1 MMNDVQMDY
10 TQFVKEKERE
20 WQEQMNSKPAQW
32 TVSDGLSSKIKEDGT
47 MNDFYGYTTVIPL
60 READQM
66 RCQQAQQ
73 LLLDRLPHRLV
84 QLLPE
89 TFHLTIH
96 ALSNE
101 RNTAGGVGKVQEQ
114 MSQHE
119 SQVKQVFREV
129 AERYAGRHINMRAL
143 GVSTNTRDVVSIKYV
158 PEDSDD
164 YALLMELHERIR
176 ELSPERG
183 TYMPHVSLCYFRL
196 DGLQPS
202 DIDVL
207 YQTMDEINRSIKL
220 DIVLDVNRFVY
231 QMHRHM
237 NDFPALCTV
246 QEFVAP

>member
-1 MMNDVQMDY
+1 MNDVQTGY
-10 TQFVKEKERE
+10 AHFVRKKEHE
-20 WQEQMNSKPAQW
+20 WQEQMHNKPAQW
-32 TVSDGLSSKIKEDGT
+32 SISDGLSSKIKGDGT

-60 READQM
+60 READQV

-73 LLLDRLPHRLV
+73 WLLDRLPHRLV

-101 RNTAGGVGKVQEQ
+101 RNTAGGVDKVQER
-114 MSQHE
+114 MSQDE
-119 SQVKQVFREV
+119 PQVEQIFREI

-158 PEDSDD
+158 PEAADD

-202 DIDVL
+202 EIDVL
-207 YQTMDEINRSIKL
+207 YQTMDEINRSLKL

-237 NDFPALCTV
+237 NDFPDRFAV
-246 QEFVAP
+246 QDFVVQ